1 MNKTGVDFLLT
12 EYIDSIVV
20 DKTIRGLLVNR
31 NDIEKHL
38 RDPTLYYVTNQFV
51 DDYLEKCT
59 IENSKLI
66 AELCILFDI
75 IINNTYKLLISPDDM
90 NFQLFVLILN
100 SKLVLDI
107 EEKLEMIFV
116 NKNDMPESEKKEKRA
131 EITDLILAKMSD
143 NLVKQLDVSEVN
155 PDVYTF
161 NVRLDL
167 NKIIVSLLK

>member
-1 MNKTGVDFLLT
+1 M
-12 EYIDSIVV
+12 
-20 DKTIRGLLVNR
+20 
-31 NDIEKHL
+31 
-38 RDPTLYYVTNQFV
+38 
-51 DDYLEKCT
+51 DDYLEKCN

-107 EEKLEMIFV
+107 EEKLEMIFM
-116 NKNDMPESEKKEKRA
+116 NKSDITESEKKEKRA

-143 NLVKQLDVSEVN
+143 NLVQQLDISEVN